1 MEKIGFVGTGAMG
14 SALLSRLKL
23 ANVVATAFDIAPQ
36 AMEAARAEGAETAP
50 SAKAV
55 AQNATIID
63 VVVRTDQEVL
73 ECMLGDKGVLEG
85 AAPGSLVLLH
95 STIRPATTKKVA
107 ELAADKRVNVID
119 ACMTAVPSMVR
130 QGGLTFL
137 VGGQKAFFDRAK
149 PHLLKMAKDAVHMG
163 PRRHLAV
170 AIPGATERARVPG
183 ARNPP
188 VVHPQVDVVTGA
200 PAAEA
205 GGIRR
210 V

>member
-23 ANVVATAFDIAPQ
+23 ANIVATAFDISS
-36 AMEAARAEGAETAP
+36 AALDAASAEGAETAP

-55 AQNATIID
+55 AQSCTLID

-73 ECMLGDKGVLEG
+73 ECMLGNDGVLEG

-119 ACMTAVPSMVR
+119 ACPKRCAPGRFNFSSW
-130 QGGLTFL
+130 
-137 VGGQKAFFDRAK
+137 RAK
-149 PHLLKMAKDAVHMG
+149 SVL
-163 PRRHLAV
+163 
-170 AIPGATERARVPG
+170 RARQAPSIEDGQRRRAHGSPWLRQREQAFQKHGYRLRG
-183 ARNPP
+183 ADRL
-188 VVHPQVDVVTGA
+188 
-200 PAAEA
+200 
-205 GGIRR
+205 
-210 V
+210 